1 MTDDTIARPTNRLA
15 PVALI
20 LAVLVP
26 IAGAVLGHLTL
37 RQIAQTGEPG
47 RGIALSATIIGWVGT
62 IAWFVFWGYF
72 LSAVANFSG

>member
-1 MTDDTIARPTNRLA
+1 MTDNITARPTNRLA

-37 RQIAQTGEPG
+37 RQITQTGEPG
-47 RGIALSATIIGWVGT
+47 RGIALAATIIGWIGT
-62 IAWFVFWGYF
+62 VAWFVFWAVF
-72 LSAVANFSG
+72 LSALRGLTG

>member
-1 MTDDTIARPTNRLA
+1 MTDNITARPTNRLA

-37 RQIAQTGEPG
+37 RQIDQTGEPG
-47 RGIALSATIIGWVGT
+47 RGIALAATIIGWIGT
-62 IAWFVFWGYF
+62 VAWFVFWAVF
-72 LSAVANFSG
+72 LSALRGLTG